1 MVRNA
6 VSNAVDIEWFKTFD
20 FDAET
25 VNFSTKNAL
34 ACGKLSWLAYFPK
47 DQIREV
53 LKRWN
58 FTKFRFF
65 DLGTTQAFIVADAEK
80 IIMTFRGTDSLKDWL
95 GNFDI
100 DLVGGP
106 MGGKV
111 HEGFSRSLS
120 LIWKDVQ
127 MTLDVLQPRPVAT
140 KAELV
145 SGAHLAGKAPSIW
158 ITGHSLGGALA
169 TLSAARLR
177 EKDQSVHGLY
187 TFGSPR
193 VGDREFQ
200 EEFNVDFR
208 SKAFRFVNRNDAV
221 TRIPMRSMFYS
232 HVGQLFYI
240 DEDDSIHTDPS
251 FWYRF
256 VDGVKVRINDVADL
270 DLSTIENHK
279 IEYYIRGIA
288 KNQDKQ
294 MSDFD

>member
-1 MVRNA
+1 MV
-6 VSNAVDIEWFKTFD
+6 SHECFKTFD

-34 ACGKLSWLAYFPK
+34 ACGKLSWLAYYSK

-53 LKRWN
+53 LKSWN

-65 DLGTTQAFIVADAEK
+65 DLGVAQAFIVADAEK
-80 IIMTFRGTDSLKDWL
+80 IILTFRGTDTLKDWL

-106 MGGKV
+106 LGGKV

-120 LIWKDVQ
+120 LIWKDIQ
-127 MTLDVLQPRPVAT
+127 MTLDVLQPRLVAT
-140 KAELV
+140 KADLIQGTQRQSKV
-145 SGAHLAGKAPSIW
+145 PSVW

-169 TLSAARLR
+169 TLTAARLR

-193 VGDREFQ
+193 VGDRDFQ
-200 EEFNVDFR
+200 EEFNNDFR

-240 DEDDSIHTDPS
+240 DEDDTIHTDPS

-256 VDGVKVRINDVADL
+256 VDGIKVRLNDVADL

-279 IEYYIRGIA
+279 IEYYIRGIE
-288 KNQDKQ
+288 KNQGKT
-294 MSDFD
+294 MADFA

>member
-1 MVRNA
+1 MV
-6 VSNAVDIEWFKTFD
+6 SHEYFKTFD
-20 FDAET
+20 FDAGT
-25 VNFSTKNAL
+25 VNFSAKNAL
-34 ACGKLSWLAYFPK
+34 ACGKLSWLAYYSR
-47 DQIREV
+47 DEIREV

-65 DLGTTQAFIVADAEK
+65 DLGVSQAFIVADAEK
-80 IIMTFRGTDSLKDWL
+80 IILTFRGTDTLKDWL

-106 MGGKV
+106 LGGKV
-111 HEGFSRSLS
+111 HEGFARSLS
-120 LIWKDVQ
+120 LIWKDIQ

-140 KAELV
+140 KADLV
-145 SGAHLAGKAPSIW
+145 QGIQREVKAPSLW

-169 TLSAARLR
+169 TLTAARLR

-193 VGDREFQ
+193 VGDRDFQ
-200 EEFNVDFR
+200 EEFNGDFR

-240 DEDDSIHTDPS
+240 DEDDTIHTDPS

-256 VDGVKVRINDVADL
+256 VDGIKVRLNDVADL

-279 IEYYIRGIA
+279 IEYYIRGIE
-288 KNQDKQ
+288 KNLGKT
-294 MSDFD
+294 MADFA

>member
-1 MVRNA
+1 MI
-6 VSNAVDIEWFKTFD
+6 SHECFKTFD
-20 FDAET
+20 FDAGT
-25 VNFSTKNAL
+25 VNFSAKNAL
-34 ACGKLSWLAYFPK
+34 ACGKLSWLAYYSRTE
-47 DQIREV
+47 IRDV
-53 LKRWN
+53 LKSWN

-65 DLGTTQAFIVADAEK
+65 DLGVTQAFIVADAEK
-80 IIMTFRGTDSLKDWL
+80 IILTFRGTDTLKDWL

-106 MGGKV
+106 LGGKV
-111 HEGFSRSLS
+111 HEGFARSLS
-120 LIWKDVQ
+120 LIWKDIQ

-140 KAELV
+140 KADLIQGTQRQV
-145 SGAHLAGKAPSIW
+145 KVPSLW

-169 TLSAARLR
+169 TLTAARLR

-193 VGDREFQ
+193 VGDRDFQ
-200 EEFNVDFR
+200 EEFNGDFR
-208 SKAFRFVNRNDAV
+208 TKAFRFVNRNDAV

-240 DEDDSIHTDPS
+240 DEDDTIHTDPS

-256 VDGVKVRINDVADL
+256 VDGIKVRLNDVADL

-279 IEYYIRGIA
+279 IEYYIRGIE
-288 KNQDKQ
+288 KNQGKT
-294 MSDFD
+294 MADFA

>member
-1 MVRNA
+1 MLTN
-6 VSNAVDIEWFKTFD
+6 ECFKTFD
-20 FDAET
+20 FDAST
-25 VNFSTKNAL
+25 VNFSAKNAL
-34 ACGKLSWLAYFPK
+34 ACGKLSWLAYYPK
-47 DQIREV
+47 DEIRDV
-53 LKRWN
+53 LKSWN

-65 DLGTTQAFIVADAEK
+65 DLGITQAFVVADAEK
-80 IIMTFRGTDSLKDWL
+80 IILTFRGTDSLKDWL

-106 MGGKV
+106 LGGKV
-111 HEGFSRSLS
+111 HEGFLRSLS
-120 LIWKDVQ
+120 LIWKDIQ
-127 MTLDVLQPRPVAT
+127 MTFDLLQPRPIAT

-145 SGAHLAGKAPSIW
+145 QGTLREGHAPSLW
-158 ITGHSLGGALA
+158 ITGHSLGAALA

-193 VGDREFQ
+193 VGDRNFQ
-200 EEFNVDFR
+200 EEFNGDFR

-221 TRIPMRSMFYS
+221 TRIPLRAMFYS

-240 DEDDSIHTDPS
+240 DEHDQIHTDPA

-256 VDGVKVRINDVADL
+256 VDGIKVRLSDVADL

-279 IEYYIRGIA
+279 MEYYIQALERNKGKVMA
-288 KNQDKQ
+288 
-294 MSDFD
+294 DFT

>member
-1 MVRNA
+1 MV
-6 VSNAVDIEWFKTFD
+6 SHEWFKTFE
-20 FDAET
+20 FDAGT
-25 VNFSTKNAL
+25 VNFSAKNAL
-34 ACGKLSWLAYFPK
+34 ACAKLSWLAYYPK
-47 DQIREV
+47 DEIRAV
-53 LKRWN
+53 LKSWN

-65 DLGTTQAFIVADAEK
+65 DLGVTQAFIVADAEK
-80 IIMTFRGTDSLKDWL
+80 TILTFRGTDTLKDWL

-120 LIWKDVQ
+120 LIWKDIQ
-127 MTLDVLQPRPVAT
+127 MTLDVLNPRPIAT

-145 SGAHLAGKAPSIW
+145 QGTEREIKAPSLW
-158 ITGHSLGGALA
+158 LTGHSLGGALA
-169 TLSAARLR
+169 TLTAARLR

-193 VGDREFQ
+193 VGDRDFQ
-200 EEFNVDFR
+200 EEFNGDFR

-240 DEDDSIHTDPS
+240 DEDDTIHTDPS

-256 VDGVKVRINDVADL
+256 VDGIKVRLSDVADL

-288 KNQDKQ
+288 KNQGKA
-294 MSDFD
+294 MADFG